1 MKYHYLQTL
10 VISSFLLGIVGC
22 RSKSLEDS
30 SAPWPHSL
38 LLMSQ
43 IWEGLK
49 GDQDAKDVAAC
60 ELAYYFSRNGYPKTA
75 LEYLQGTDSHRGV
88 VAMAKLSLEKYRE
101 GQKDAARLYLA
112 EAQKGSNR
120 YLLSRPRQ
128 LCIRMAQAYTA
139 MGQQDMAKEWKSKLS
154 DSQDLTEVKALIQA
168 EELRRGKISL
178 EQVDAW
184 TEPEFVEVIVA
195 QMRAGKASETQLS
208 GWFKNA
214 EKRVD
219 GMYPVDRIQGYLL
232 LASAARDLGRVEDC
246 ERMMMKAEG
255 ISLQVSPRIEAG
267 TLARISVADAYVD
280 AGNLEKAQVWVRK
293 AQDSLPENP
302 YMAQPKAYAEL
313 AEVVW
318 SMGKKEEA
326 ELLWTEALN
335 RARTHL
341 HPRARQLGVM
351 AVLMSLL
358 DSKVELT
365 PEQEKMVLS
374 VKNEEL
380 QGLPLA
386 TNPVEG
392 YLQEAVVAVSDQE
405 GKAKKKPTKAE
416 GMKKTTLQSGSS
428 KNKKSA
434 TQKKAP

>member
-10 VISSFLLGIVGC
+10 VISLFLLVIAGC
-22 RSKSLEDS
+22 GSKSLEDS

-43 IWEGLK
+43 IWEGMK

-75 LEYLQGTDSHRGV
+75 LEYLQGTDSHRGLV
-88 VAMAKLSLEKYRE
+88 GMAKLTLEKYHE
-101 GQKDAARLYLA
+101 GQKDVARLYLA

-120 YLLSRPRQ
+120 YLLSRPRV

-139 MGQQDMAKEWKSKLS
+139 MGKQDMAKEWKSKLS

-168 EELRRGKISL
+168 EELRQGKISL

-195 QMRAGKASETQLS
+195 QMRAGKASEIQVS

-318 SMGKKEEA
+318 NMGKKEEA

-358 DSKVELT
+358 DCKVELT

-386 TNPVEG
+386 TNPVGG
-392 YLQEAVVAVSDQE
+392 YLQEAVVAVSSKE
-405 GKAKKKPTKAE
+405 GKAKKKPIKAE
-416 GMKKTTLQSGSS
+416 GTKKPITPSTSTL
-428 KNKKSA
+428 K
-434 TQKKAP
+434 

>member
-1 MKYHYLQTL
+1 
-10 VISSFLLGIVGC
+10 
-22 RSKSLEDS
+22 
-30 SAPWPHSL
+30 
-38 LLMSQ
+38 
-43 IWEGLK
+43 
-49 GDQDAKDVAAC
+49 
-60 ELAYYFSRNGYPKTA
+60 
-75 LEYLQGTDSHRGV
+75 
-88 VAMAKLSLEKYRE
+88 
-101 GQKDAARLYLA
+101 
-112 EAQKGSNR
+112 
-120 YLLSRPRQ
+120 
-128 LCIRMAQAYTA
+128 
-139 MGQQDMAKEWKSKLS
+139 
-154 DSQDLTEVKALIQA
+154 
-168 EELRRGKISL
+168 
-178 EQVDAW
+178 
-184 TEPEFVEVIVA
+184 
-195 QMRAGKASETQLS
+195 
-208 GWFKNA
+208 
-214 EKRVD
+214 
-219 GMYPVDRIQGYLL
+219 VDRIQGYLL

-302 YMAQPKAYAEL
+302 YMAQPKAYAKL

-318 SMGKKEEA
+318 NMGKKEEA

-358 DSKVELT
+358 DCKVELT

-392 YLQEAVVAVSDQE
+392 YLQEAVVAVSSKE
-405 GKAKKKPTKAE
+405 GKAKKKSIKAE
-416 GMKKTTLQSGSS
+416 GTKKPTTPSTSTL
-428 KNKKSA
+428 K
-434 TQKKAP
+434 

>member
-10 VISSFLLGIVGC
+10 VISAFLLGIAGC
-22 RSKSLEDS
+22 GSKSLEDS

-43 IWEGLK
+43 IWEGMK

-75 LEYLQGTDSHRGV
+75 LEYLQGADSHRGV
-88 VAMAKLSLEKYRE
+88 VAMAKLTLEKYRE

-120 YLLSRPRQ
+120 YLLSRPRE

-139 MGQQDMAKEWKSKLS
+139 MAQQDMAKEWKSKLS

-168 EELRRGKISL
+168 EELRQGKISL

-195 QMRAGKASETQLS
+195 KMRAGKASEIQVS

-255 ISLQVSPRIEAG
+255 ISLEISPRIEAG

-318 SMGKKEEA
+318 NMGKKEEA

-358 DSKVELT
+358 DCKVELT

-392 YLQEAVVAVSDQE
+392 YLQEAVVAVSSKE
-405 GKAKKKPTKAE
+405 GKAKKKPIKAE
-416 GMKKTTLQSGSS
+416 GTKKPNTPPTSTL
-428 KNKKSA
+428 K
-434 TQKKAP
+434 